1 MKPELLLT
9 RFRRTPRPSPQ
20 KEAVPF
26 VPKEAPSP
34 GTPMPGSGSVL
45 TIPHHHYPADGPTVL
60 GFSYANDLLL
70 EGAID
75 TTGTATAA
83 AQATANTALA
93 NAATAQ
99 AAANAA
105 QADADTAQA
114 TGTLAI
120 TYAGTPRRRLLIDS
134 PPACLS
140 DTCYLWRNF
149 ATTGQR
155 ANEYEIYIPF
165 QGERFAVYSFQDYI
179 AGAGGARYFG
189 RLKEGVPVVNL
200 PSNDGTVTK
209 VGTWAASANAAAY
222 NGTNLQSSTA
232 GDTMTATVT
241 GHTLIL
247 RCMTTTN
254 AGFATV
260 SIDGDFTAA
269 TRLPAVTQT
278 EVDAGWFSSGDIGK
292 RYLETYSVLL
302 YEDEHFVLAEGLTDT
317 AHTVVVRVQGTR
329 RSGSS
334 ANRVY
339 VSAFAA
345 ATSGT
350 LLTDANAS
358 MGYTR
363 DVTNLRTG
371 TNFSAMDIVSE
382 YAPSASP
389 TNFQFLGNNHGFET
403 LVAQQWLVDGSV
415 STPTSGSYVA
425 GREIKHELKT
435 NLTHPD
441 TGATVVATKRTSYV
455 ARADRQAQMSCRYR
469 LAWKNAGAIKSGYAG
484 MMHVGTHARVNSTG
498 HILQQTE
505 FNRLMVGDVILTS
518 FANDNETALAT
529 QKTSTAAAFSTAHDT
544 VACLHIPRTD
554 LNVNAY
560 ALSTSGLFVQ
570 DRSDFT
576 EKFYAARSLPGA
588 NETVT
593 AATVHN
599 GEIWWRVF
607 RVADANSR
615 LG

>member
-1 MKPELLLT
+1 METLT
-9 RFRRTPRPSPQ
+9 RFKRHPSVRNPEHRTPNAEPPM
-20 KEAVPF
+20 
-26 VPKEAPSP
+26 
-34 GTPMPGSGSVL
+34 PMPGLPPPGTGSVI
-45 TIPHHHYPADGPTVL
+45 TAPTTNYPAPGPTDL
-60 GFSYANDLLL
+60 AYAYANDVLLDT
-70 EGAID
+70 AI
-75 TTGTATAA
+75 
-83 AQATANTALA
+83 Q
-93 NAATAQ
+93 TAQ
-99 AAANAA
+99 TTADNAV
-105 QADADTAQA
+105 
-114 TGTLAI
+114 
-120 TYAGTPRRRLLIDS
+120 TYAGTPRRRLLTDS
-134 PPACLS
+134 PPAVLS
-140 DTCYLWRNF
+140 ETVYLWRNF

-165 QGERFAVYSFQDYI
+165 QAERFAVYSFQDYI
-179 AGAGGARYFG
+179 AAAGGARYFG

-241 GHTLIL
+241 GHTLII
-247 RCMTTTN
+247 RSMTTTN

-278 EVDAGWFSSGDIGK
+278 EVDAGWFLSGDIGK

-302 YEDEHFVLAEGLTDT
+302 YEDEHFVLAEGLADT

-350 LLTDANAS
+350 LPTDANAS

-371 TNFSAMDIVSE
+371 SNFSAMDIVSE
-382 YAPSASP
+382 YAPAASP

-403 LVAQQWLVDGSV
+403 LVAQQWLVDGV
-415 STPTSGSYVA
+415 ASTPTSGSYVT
-425 GREIKHELKT
+425 GREVKHELKT
-435 NLTHPD
+435 NITHPD
-441 TGATVVATKRTSYV
+441 TGATVVASKRTSYV
-455 ARADRQAQMSCRYR
+455 GRADRQAQMSCRYR
-469 LAWKNAGAIKSGYAG
+469 LAWKNPGAIKSGYAG

-505 FNRLMVGDVILTS
+505 FDRLMVGDVILTS
-518 FANDNETALAT
+518 FSADNETALGT
-529 QKTSTAAAFSTAHDT
+529 QKTSTAAAWSTAHDT
-544 VACLHIPRTD
+544 VAVLHIPRTD

-570 DRSDFT
+570 DRADFT

-607 RVADANSR
+607 RVSDANSR

>member
-1 MKPELLLT
+1 MESLT
-9 RFRRTPRPSPQ
+9 RFRRHPSLDL
-20 KEAVPF
+20 
-26 VPKEAPSP
+26 PKPAEPEPLPMP
-34 GTPMPGSGSVL
+34 GLPAPGSGSVI
-45 TIPHHHYPADGPTVL
+45 TAPFHNFPAPGPTTL
-60 GFSYANDLLL
+60 GYAYANDVLLDA
-70 EGAID
+70 AIQTVSTD
-75 TTGTATAA
+75 ADQGIADAAA
-83 AQATANTALA
+83 AQTTADTALA

-99 AAANAA
+99 AAADAA
-105 QADADTAQA
+105 QADADL
-114 TGTLAI
+114 GI
-120 TYAGTPRRRLLIDS
+120 TYAGTPRRRLLTDS
-134 PPACLS
+134 PPAVLS
-140 DTCYLWRNF
+140 ETCYLWRNF

-165 QGERFAVYSFQDYI
+165 NAERFAVYSFQDYI
-179 AGAGGARYFG
+179 STAGGARYFG

-200 PSNDGTVTK
+200 PSNDASVTK

-278 EVDAGWFSSGDIGK
+278 EVDAGWFTSGDIGK

-350 LLTDANAS
+350 LLTDSNAS

-371 TNFSAMDIVSE
+371 SNFSAMDIVSE
-382 YAPSASP
+382 YAPTASP
-389 TNFQFLGNNHGFET
+389 TNFQFLGNNHGNET
-403 LVAQQWLVDGSV
+403 LVSQQFLVDGV
-415 STPTSGSYVA
+415 ASTPASGAYVS
-425 GREIKHELKT
+425 GREIKSELST
-435 NLTHPD
+435 TITHPD
-441 TGATVVATKRTSYV
+441 TGATVVAAKRTSYV
-455 ARADRQAQMSCRYR
+455 GRADRQAQMSCRYR
-469 LAWKNAGAIKSGYAG
+469 LAWKNAGQIKSGYAG
-484 MMHVGTHARVNSTG
+484 MMHLGTHARVFNTG
-498 HILQQTE
+498 GVLKQTE
-505 FNRLMVGDVILTS
+505 FDRLMVGDTILTS
-518 FANDNETALAT
+518 FSADNETALGL
-529 QKTSTAAAFSTAHDT
+529 QKTSTAAAWSTAHDT

-554 LNVNAY
+554 LNVDGY

-570 DRSDFT
+570 DRADFT

-593 AATVHN
+593 AATVHT

-607 RVADANSR
+607 RVANADDR

>member
-26 VPKEAPSP
+26 VAPPS
-34 GTPMPGSGSVL
+34 TPAPGSGSVI
-45 TIPHHHYPADGPTVL
+45 TAPVHNYPANGPTVL
-60 GFSYANDLLL
+60 GYAYANDVLL
-70 EGAID
+70 ESAID

-83 AQATANTALA
+83 AQA
-93 NAATAQ
+93 AADAAQADADAAQ
-99 AAANAA
+99 AAADAA

-155 ANEYEIYIPF
+155 ANEYEVYIPF
-165 QGERFAVYSFQDYI
+165 QDERYAVYSFQDYI

-200 PSNDGTVTK
+200 PSNDVSVTK

-317 AHTVVVRVQGTR
+317 AHTIVVRVQGTR

-350 LLTDANAS
+350 LLTDSNAS

-363 DVTNLRTG
+363 DITNLRTG

-382 YAPSASP
+382 YAPASSP
-389 TNFQFLGNNHGFET
+389 TNFQFLGNNHGNET
-403 LVAQQWLVDGSV
+403 LVAQQWLVDGV
-415 STPTSGSYVA
+415 ASTPTAGQYVS

-435 NLTHPD
+435 NMTHPD
-441 TGATVVATKRTSYV
+441 TGATVVGTKRTSYV

-505 FNRLMVGDVILTS
+505 FDRLMVGDVILTS
-518 FANDNETALAT
+518 FAANDETSLAL
-529 QKTSTAAAFSTAHDT
+529 QKTSTAAAWSTAHDT
-544 VACLHIPRTD
+544 VACMHIPRTD
-554 LNVNAY
+554 LNVDAY
-560 ALSTSGLFVQ
+560 AIPVSGLFVQ
-570 DRSDFT
+570 DRADFT
-576 EKFYAARSLPGA
+576 EKFYAARSLPGG
-588 NETVT
+588 NETIT

-607 RVADANSR
+607 RVANADDR

>member
-1 MKPELLLT
+1 METLT
-9 RFRRTPRPSPQ
+9 RYRRQFRTAP
-20 KEAVPF
+20 AVVEEMPPPPGLPPPPGAAS
-26 VPKEAPSP
+26 VAAPY
-34 GTPMPGSGSVL
+34 
-45 TIPHHHYPADGPTVL
+45 HNYPADGPTVL
-60 GFSYANDLLL
+60 GYTVTQLQAL
-70 EGAID
+70 D
-75 TTGTATAA
+75 TSV
-83 AQATANTALA
+83 Q
-93 NAATAQ
+93 TAQ
-99 AAANAA
+99 TS
-105 QADADTAQA
+105 ADL
-114 TGTLAI
+114 GI
-120 TYAGTPRRRLLIDS
+120 TYAGTPRRRLLTDS
-134 PPACLS
+134 PPATLS

-165 QGERFAVYSFQDYI
+165 QDERFAVYSFQDYI
-179 AGAGGARYFG
+179 AAAGGARYFG

-200 PSNDGTVTK
+200 PSNDVSVTK

-278 EVDAGWFSSGDIGK
+278 EVDAGWFLTGDIGK
-292 RYLETYSVLL
+292 RYLETYSVLT

-329 RSGSS
+329 RSTSS

-350 LLTDANAS
+350 LLTDSNAS

-371 TNFSAMDIVSE
+371 SNFSAMDIVSE
-382 YAPSASP
+382 YAPSSSP
-389 TNFQFLGNNHGFET
+389 TNFQFLGNNHGHET
-403 LVAQQWLVDGSV
+403 LVSQQWLVDGAA
-415 STPTSGSYVA
+415 STPASGAYVS

-435 NLTHPD
+435 DLTHPD

-469 LAWKNAGAIKSGYAG
+469 MAWRNPGAIKSGYMG
-484 MMHVGTHARVNSTG
+484 MMHVGTHARVFNTG
-498 HILQQTE
+498 PVLKQTE
-505 FNRLMVGDVILTS
+505 FDRLMVGDTILTS
-518 FANDNETALAT
+518 FSADNETALGL
-529 QKTSTAAAFSTAHDT
+529 QKTSTAAAWSTAHDT
-544 VACLHIPRTD
+544 VACLFIPRTD
-554 LNVNAY
+554 LNVDGY
-560 ALSTSGLFVQ
+560 AIPVSGLFVQ

-576 EKFYAARSLPGA
+576 EKFYAARSLPGG
-588 NETVT
+588 NETIT
-593 AATVHN
+593 AATVHS

-607 RVADANSR
+607 RIANADDR

>member
-1 MKPELLLT
+1 MESLT
-9 RFRRTPRPSPQ
+9 RYRPHPSLNTQ
-20 KEAVPF
+20 RQQLV
-26 VPKEAPSP
+26 APAAP
-34 GTPMPGSGSVL
+34 PMPGLPAPGSGASLV
-45 TIPHHHYPADGPTVL
+45 IPAHHYPADGPTVL
-60 GFSYANDLLL
+60 GFCYANDLLL
-70 EGAID
+70 NTAIQGLD
-75 TTGTATAA
+75 TTSSAAAAA
-83 AQATANTALA
+83 AQSTANTALA

-99 AAANAA
+99 TTANTGVTNAA
-105 QADADTAQA
+105 TAQTTA
-114 TGTLAI
+114 DNAV
-120 TYAGTPRRRLLIDS
+120 TYAGTPRRRLLTDS
-134 PPACLS
+134 PPAVLS
-140 DTCYLWRNF
+140 ETCYLWRNF

-179 AGAGGARYFG
+179 AAAGGARYFG

-200 PSNDGTVTK
+200 PSNDVSVTK
-209 VGTWAASANAAAY
+209 VGTWAASANTAAY

-232 GDTMTATVT
+232 GDTITATVT

-278 EVDAGWFSSGDIGK
+278 EVDAGWFLSGDIGK
-292 RYLETYSVLL
+292 RYLETYAVLL
-302 YEDEHFVLAEGLTDT
+302 YEDEHIVLAEGLADT

-350 LLTDANAS
+350 LLTDSNAS

-371 TNFSAMDIVSE
+371 SNFSAMDITSE
-382 YAPSASP
+382 YTPDGF
-389 TNFQFLGNNHGFET
+389 TNYQFLGNNHGNET
-403 LVAQQWLVDGSV
+403 LVAQQFLVDGVV
-415 STPTSGSYVA
+415 SAPSSGAYVA
-425 GREIKHELKT
+425 GREIKSELST
-435 NLTHPD
+435 NMTHPS
-441 TGATVVATKRTSYV
+441 TGATVVASKRTSYV

-469 LAWKNAGAIKSGYAG
+469 LAWKNPGTIQSGYAG
-484 MMHVGTHARVNSTG
+484 MMHLGTHARVFNTG
-498 HILQQTE
+498 PVLKQTE
-505 FNRLMVGDVILTS
+505 FDRLMVGDTILTS
-518 FANDNETALAT
+518 FSADNETALGL
-529 QKTSTAAAFSTAHDT
+529 QKTSTAAAWSTAHDT
-544 VACLHIPRTD
+544 VAVLHIPRTD
-554 LNVNAY
+554 LNVDAY
-560 ALSTSGLFVQ
+560 SRSTSGLFVQ

-576 EKFYAARSLPGA
+576 EKFYAARSLAGA

-607 RVADANSR
+607 RVANANSR